1 MKGTNDMPSLP
12 AQAFVSVVIPHRGD
26 DRFLLRCLE
35 ALRNQT
41 YPSHLYEV
49 LVVLNEPERSYLEF
63 ELQEGEFPLWEPRYF
78 SYNARDRGI
87 EASGGDV
94 IAFTDSDTVP
104 HPDWLS
110 QGTLAMARSG
120 SDLIAGHI
128 SVTTSTKRPSPP
140 ELYDLLYAFDQ
151 EKNVTGGYSATANFF
166 AKRHIFADLGLFEE
180 TAITGEDFEWTRSAV
195 EAGSTLIYS
204 ADAIVEHPARD
215 TWSALFA
222 KARRTTLPYVDIAE
236 PGSSQGNHLRE
247 RVSFQL
253 SATPSPGKA
262 SALSQSQRSV
272 ARLVRLL
279 LLAYK
284 ALCLLRLP
292 PTFQKDLRVMQER
305 QSAAAPELEGAKT

>member
-1 MKGTNDMPSLP
+1 MPCLP
-12 AQAFVSVVIPHRGD
+12 AQAFVSVVIPHQGD
-26 DRFLLRCLE
+26 DSFLLRCLE

-128 SVTTSTKRPSPP
+128 SVTTSTNRPSPP
-140 ELYDLLYAFDQ
+140 ELYELLYAFDQ
-151 EKNVTGGYSATANFF
+151 EKNVSGGYSATANLF
-166 AKRHIFADLGLFEE
+166 ARRHLFADLGLFEE
-180 TAITGEDFEWTRSAV
+180 TAITGEDFDWTRSAV
-195 EAGSTLIYS
+195 EAGATLIYS

-215 TWSALFA
+215 TWSTLFA

-247 RVSFQL
+247 RVRFQL
-253 SATPSPGKA
+253 RATPSPGKA
-262 SALSQSQRSV
+262 NALSKSQRFV
-272 ARLVRLL
+272 ARFMRLL
-279 LLAYK
+279 LIAYK
-284 ALCLLRLP
+284 ALCLLRIP
-292 PTFQKDLRVMQER
+292 PAFKRNLQAIRGRQVAVVPAIQE
-305 QSAAAPELEGAKT
+305 ATT

>member
-1 MKGTNDMPSLP
+1 MPCLP

-49 LVVLNEPERSYLEF
+49 LVVLNEPERRYLEF

-87 EASGGDV
+87 EASRGDV

-140 ELYDLLYAFDQ
+140 ELYELLYAFDQ
-151 EKNVTGGYSATANFF
+151 EKNVGGGYSATANLF
-166 AKRHIFADLGLFEE
+166 ARRHLFADLGLFEE
-180 TAITGEDFEWTRSAV
+180 TAITGEDFDWTRSAV
-195 EAGSTLIYS
+195 EHGATLTYS
-204 ADAIVEHPARD
+204 PDAIVEHPARK

-222 KARRTTLPYVDIAE
+222 KARRTTLPYVNISE
-236 PGSSQGNHLRE
+236 PGSTEGNHLRE

-253 SATPSPGKA
+253 STTPSPGKA
-262 SALSQSQRSV
+262 SALSQSQRFV
-272 ARLVRLL
+272 AQLMRLL
-279 LLAYK
+279 LVAYK
-284 ALCLLRLP
+284 AMCVLRLP
-292 PTFQKDLRVMQER
+292 PSFQKDLQVVRER
-305 QSAAAPELEGAKT
+305 QLAAALELQGAHY

>member
-1 MKGTNDMPSLP
+1 MPSLP

-49 LVVLNEPERSYLEF
+49 LVVLNEPERRYLEF

-140 ELYDLLYAFDQ
+140 ELYELLYAFDQ
-151 EKNVTGGYSATANFF
+151 EKNVSGGYSATANLF
-166 AKRHIFADLGLFEE
+166 ARRHLFADLGLFEE
-180 TAITGEDFEWTRSAV
+180 TAITGEDFDWTRSAV
-195 EAGSTLIYS
+195 QAGATLTYS
-204 ADAIVEHPARD
+204 ADALVEHPARES
-215 TWSALFA
+215 WSALFA
-222 KARRTTLPYVDIAE
+222 KARRTTLPYVDISE
-236 PGSSQGNHLRE
+236 PGSAHGNRLRE
-247 RVSFQL
+247 RASFQL
-253 SATPSPGKA
+253 SALPSPDKA
-262 SALSQSQRSV
+262 SALSKGQRFV
-272 ARLVRLL
+272 AGFVRLL
-279 LLAYK
+279 LIAYK

-292 PTFQKDLRVMQER
+292 SSFQKDLQARRAR
-305 QSAAAPELEGAKT
+305 QLAASLELQGAHT